1 MSPNEASVIKSS
13 PIRKIGWYLE
23 QYCILTLKI
32 PLFLPSVWRR
42 GLQHKKFQEKGVCS
56 SVQSIV
62 LPLFVGPPLKISFG
76 HIFVGLFLD
85 SPWKVKM
92 LVLQSCL
99 TRCYP
104 MDCIPPGSSVHG
116 ISQAR
121 IVEWVAIAFSRHHL
135 SGSSSL
141 FGMSCPA
148 FLFVKRKHTGS
159 SVLLQWELASILLAY
174 GCLMPLQFHPL
185 PYFSHSS
192 PPGNGVL
199 ILSPTSEEA
208 PTSGLL

>member
-1 MSPNEASVIKSS
+1 MSPSEASVIKSF
-13 PIRKIGWYLE
+13 PIRKIDWYLE
-23 QYCILTLKI
+23 QYSILTLKI
-32 PLFLPSVWRR
+32 PLFVPSVWRM
-42 GLQHKKFQEKGVCS
+42 GLHHKKFQEKGVCS

-62 LPLFVGPPLKISFG
+62 LPLFVGTPLKISFG

-92 LVLQSCL
+92 LVPQSCL

-121 IVEWVAIAFSRHHL
+121 IVEWVAIPFSRHHL
-135 SGSSSL
+135 SGSSCL

-148 FLFVKRKHTGS
+148 FLFVKRRHTGY
-159 SVLLQWELASILLAY
+159 SVLLQWELVLLAMASS
-174 GCLMPLQFHPL
+174 CLSNFIPCHTS
-185 PYFSHSS
+185 SHWS
-192 PPGNGVL
+192 PPGYGVL

>member
-1 MSPNEASVIKSS
+1 MSPSEASVIKSS

-121 IVEWVAIAFSRHHL
+121 IVEWVAIPSP
-135 SGSSSL
+135 GESSW
-141 FGMSCPA
+141 P
-148 FLFVKRKHTGS
+148 RDQDTPPP
-159 SVLLQWELASILLAY
+159 LASEFITTEPPGKPIQAY
-174 GCLMPLQFHPL
+174 IPL
-185 PYFSHSS
+185 PPLVNSINYYSHSKEDA
-192 PPGNGVL
+192 
-199 ILSPTSEEA
+199 I
-208 PTSGLL
+208 